1 MVAARFA
8 VSVLV
13 IVCTTT
19 GAPPP
24 IWTPPTFTERSEATD
39 QKDRSL
45 RERLHGPDAAATS
58 LAGMRRTTL
67 AVVLATG
74 ALAVP
79 AVAFAAGGDD
89 QTPQQTPQTAPVQ
102 QQEQPQQRPDRG
114 DCPEHDGSGGG
125 SGTAPSPTPESGSGS
140 GDTLL

>member
-1 MVAARFA
+1 
-8 VSVLV
+8 
-13 IVCTTT
+13 
-19 GAPPP
+19 
-24 IWTPPTFTERSEATD
+24 
-39 QKDRSL
+39 
-45 RERLHGPDAAATS
+45 
-58 LAGMRRTTL
+58 MRRTTL

-89 QTPQQTPQTAPVQ
+89 QTPQQAPQTAPTQ
-102 QQEQPQQRPDRG
+102 QQEQPQQPDQQRPDSG

-125 SGTAPSPTPESGSGS
+125 SGTAPTPTPEPGG